1 MFGFKRVGAVAIETL
16 ELARSFAAGGSAR
29 IKKAPATG
37 AGRTFSLAHDR
48 DFKMLILQLSGRC
61 LTQK

>member
-16 ELARSFAAGGSAR
+16 ELARSFAAGRQRKDQEG
-29 IKKAPATG
+29 PATG

-48 DFKMLILQLSGRC
+48 DFKMLILQLSVRC